1 MAVFI
6 VLQSGGNVKLSQK
19 QQQRLAQAFALHEA
33 GELEAA
39 VSAYRGLLRAL
50 PVATVIISNLG
61 AVLLQLGR
69 REEGLPLLERSL
81 RIDPQQPAVLA
92 ACAMAYIEVGRAEAA
107 LERCE
112 QALRLAPGLPA
123 ALHTR
128 GLALHMIGRYEDAL
142 ASYAQ
147 LLVLIPEHFEALNN
161 RGLSLLALERFD
173 EAVQS
178 FEKARQLQ
186 AKHVPTLQN
195 LANAYSLIGR
205 REDALEVCR
214 TLQVIEPLDTECR
227 LMGARLLV
235 ELRRREEARE
245 AYLALTRMAPNDAR
259 VWFGFAGLLK
269 QLKQYDEALA
279 AYWRALNLDA
289 TTPFLQND
297 ALAFGL
303 ENCQW
308 DLLVKLWPTLQLVAI
323 EEFRPFDTLRLPFS
337 ASQQLAAAR
346 HWAQRELG
354 SPPAFSFPAPVHRAE
369 RKLRVGILSSDLHN
383 HPVAY
388 LMEKLMPVLARN
400 EVHWVGITTMRPDP
414 VPASTQALFDDWL
427 DLTAMNGYE
436 AADSVRAKKIDI
448 AINLNGITAGER
460 SELFAMRLAPI
471 QASFLGYA
479 GTTAMPAMDYLISD
493 AYIVPE
499 GRREFYTEHIAY
511 MPDTFFVPNTADIS
525 AATVTRADE
534 GLTEDGVV
542 FCCFNNSYKI
552 TPDIFDI
559 WMRLLDQ
566 VPGSVLWL
574 SRANDLVETNLK
586 KEATARG
593 VDPQRLVFAKFRE
606 SRADHLRRLQLADLF
621 LDTFYYNA
629 HTTASDALWAGVP
642 VLTCPGETF
651 ASRVAGSLLKAAGME
666 ELIAEDRAAYESMAL
681 RLAQDRNY
689 LAEVRAKLQ
698 RNRET
703 QPIFDMPR
711 YARNFERLLL
721 AMWHRHEQ
729 GLPPGPIELVQE

>member
-6 VLQSGGNVKLSQK
+6 VLSFGAHVKLSQK
-19 QQQRLAQAFALHEA
+19 QQQRLAQAFALHET

-39 VSAYRGLLRAL
+39 ADAYRGLMRAL

-61 AVLLQLGR
+61 MVLLQLGR
-69 REEGLPLLERSL
+69 TEEGLPLLERSL
-81 RIDPQQPAVLA
+81 RIDPQQPQVLA
-92 ACAMAYIEVGRAEAA
+92 ACAMAYIELGQAEAA
-107 LERCE
+107 LARCE
-112 QALRLAPGLPA
+112 QALRLVPELPS

-128 GLALHMIGRYEDAL
+128 GLALHMLGRYEEAL

-147 LLVLIPEHFEALNN
+147 LLSRFPDHLEAYNN

-173 EAVQS
+173 EALQS
-178 FEKARQLQ
+178 FERARQLQ
-186 AKHVPTLQN
+186 ADHVSTLQN
-195 LANAYSLIGR
+195 LAKAYSLTGR
-205 REDALEVCR
+205 REDALEVCK
-214 TLQVIEPLDTECR
+214 TLQAIDPLDVDNR
-227 LMGARLLV
+227 LMGTALLV
-235 ELRRREEARE
+235 ELRRRDEAKE
-245 AYLALTRMAPNDAR
+245 AYLALTRMAPTDAR
-259 VWFGFAGLLK
+259 VWHGFAVLLN
-269 QLKQYDEALA
+269 QLKKHDEALA
-279 AYWRALNLDA
+279 AYWQALNADA
-289 TTPFLQND
+289 SSPFLQND
-297 ALAFGL
+297 ALGFSL

-308 DLLVKLWPTLQLVAI
+308 DLLLKLWPQLELAAAD
-323 EEFRPFDTLRLPFS
+323 EFRPFDTLRLPFN
-337 ASQQLAAAR
+337 ASQQLTAAR
-346 HWAQRELG
+346 SWAQRELG
-354 SPPAFSFPAPVHRAE
+354 MPPAFSFPEPVPLAG

-388 LMEKLMPVLARN
+388 LMERLMPVLARK
-400 EVHWVGITTMRPDP
+400 EVHWVGITTMRAAP
-414 VPASTQALFDDWL
+414 VPPATQALFDDWL

-436 AADSVRAKKIDI
+436 AADSVRAKKLDI

-460 SELFAMRLAPI
+460 SELFAMRLAPL
-471 QASFLGYA
+471 QVSFLGYA
-479 GTTAMPAMDYLISD
+479 GTTAAPAMDYLIAD
-493 AYIVPE
+493 PYIVPE
-499 GRREFYTEHIAY
+499 SQQAFYTEHIAY